1 VAPYYL
7 IFERRRMMV
16 FYCKCTVVPI
26 KVGIKNENDAY
37 VIHPCPV
44 HKAAPDMMAALE
56 QVKRDVEFESLGL
69 LDLKEQIEQALPCRN
84 GTTHLKV

>member
-1 VAPYYL
+1 MG
-7 IFERRRMMV
+7 FH
-16 FYCKCTVVPI
+16 CKCTVVTI
-26 KVGIKNENDAY
+26 KVGVKRENAY

-69 LDLKEQIEQALPCRN
+69 LDLKEQIEQALPTRN
-84 GTTHLKV
+84 GTIYLKGVK